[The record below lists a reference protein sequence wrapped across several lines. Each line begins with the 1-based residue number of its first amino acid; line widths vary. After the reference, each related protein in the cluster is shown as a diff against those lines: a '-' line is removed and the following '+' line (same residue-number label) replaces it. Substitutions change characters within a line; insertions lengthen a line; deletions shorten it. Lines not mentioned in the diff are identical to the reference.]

1 MSSKLYVGGLP
12 SSVEELTLT
21 ELFAPHGSVASALV
35 MTNAQTG
42 QSRGFGFV
50 EMAKAEEANE
60 AIASLN
66 DMEMDGRTLTV
77 REAMF
82 QH

>member
-12 SSVEELTLT
+12 SAVEKLTLT

-42 QSRGFGFV
+42 RSRGFGFV
-50 EMAKAEEANE
+50 EMATAEDANN

-66 DMEMDGRTLTV
+66 GMEMDGRTLTV
-77 REAMF
+77 RVAMF
-82 QH
+82 